1 MDPIVLETETLSA
14 SLYHQRTES
23 TATAVNDALTSYLNQ
38 AETHAMK
45 DGDPPEVKTLWQAA
59 RYAVLN
65 GGKRIRPLLLI
76 HSCLT
81 CGGTEAMAM
90 PVACAMELVHAQ
102 SLIHDDLPC
111 MDDDDLRRGKPT
123 VHKAFGESTAVLV
136 GDALLAM
143 SFGLMA
149 QAAQVEGVCP
159 KDVLALI
166 EDFSKV
172 SSMHG
177 LVNGQYADIVYED
190 KESTPEAVEYIHR
203 YKTAAMFRFA
213 MRAGAQLAGASDKTV
228 SAFTV
233 AGEQLG
239 LAFQIVD
246 DILDI
251 EANSDTLG
259 KTVGKDQAQNKTT
272 YPAVFGIEAS
282 RHKAIELVEQSLA
295 KLALLPDVEPE
306 QFKTVQSIGQYM
318 IERVY

>member
-1 MDPIVLETETLSA
+1 MLDTVPG
-14 SLYHQRTES
+14 SLYHQQTE
-23 TATAVNDALTSYLNQ
+23 ATSAAVNEALKAYLIQGEQQ
-38 AETHAMK
+38 AVG
-45 DGDPPEVKTLWQAA
+45 DNDPPEVRILWEAA

-76 HSCLT
+76 HSCLA
-81 CGGTEAMAM
+81 CGGTQEMAL

-143 SFGLMA
+143 SFGLMTQSA
-149 QAAQVEGVCP
+149 SMQQVSPEN
-159 KDVLALI
+159 VLSLI
-166 EDFSKV
+166 AEFSQV
-172 SSMHG
+172 ASMHG
-177 LVNGQYADIVYED
+177 LVNGQYADIVYEN
-190 KESTPEAVEYIHR
+190 KPSTPEAVEYIHR
-203 YKTAAMFRFA
+203 FKTAAMFRFA
-213 MRAGAQLAGASDKTV
+213 MRSGAVLAGAPEQTV
-228 SAFTV
+228 AGFTQ

-251 EANSDTLG
+251 EASSDTLG
-259 KTVGKDQAQNKTT
+259 KTVGKDLAQNKTT
-272 YPAVFGIEAS
+272 YPAVFGVEAS
-282 RHKAIELVEQSLA
+282 REKAVELTE
-295 KLALLPDVEPE
+295 LALANITLLPGVDADEL
-306 QFKTVQSIGQYM
+306 KTVKNIGQYM

>member
-1 MDPIVLETETLSA
+1 MMTLTT
-14 SLYHQRTES
+14 YHEQTQ
-23 TATAVNDALTSYLNQ
+23 ATADAVNKALEHFFNEHEKKSQTQFDL
-38 AETHAMK
+38 
-45 DGDPPEVKTLWQAA
+45 PEIKNLWEAS

-76 HSCLT
+76 HSCLA
-81 CGGTEAMAM
+81 CGGTEAMVM

-143 SFGLMA
+143 AFGLMTQSHQRA
-149 QAAQVEGVCP
+149 HVPAERI
-159 KDVLALI
+159 LALV
-166 EDFSKV
+166 EDFSTV
-172 SSMHG
+172 ASMQG
-177 LVNGQYADIVYED
+177 LVNGQYADIVYEE
-190 KESTPEAVEYIHR
+190 KSSTAQAVEYIHR

-213 MRAGAQLAGASDKTV
+213 MRAGAVLAGAPETTV
-228 SAFTV
+228 QAFTK

-239 LAFQIVD
+239 VAFQIVD

-251 EANSDTLG
+251 EASTEDLG
-259 KTVGKDQAQNKTT
+259 KTVGKDAEQNKTT
-272 YPAVFGIEAS
+272 YPAVFGLEAS
-282 RHKAIELVEQSLA
+282 KVKAIELTEQALA
-295 KLALLPDVEPE
+295 MFNVLDGTEPDSIE
-306 QFKTVQSIGQYM
+306 TVKAIGQYM